1 MKSLEKKG
9 LTNCYV
15 YHNVYKPEND
25 AAEYSLIVSNKPQE
39 LGNIVTKFDANQN
52 IHISAMS
59 SAVKYFYKGK
69 ETDLVVFATSVEEV
83 NEYRKEPS
91 IGKLSQ
97 VAEIFKVFSNDQG
110 SGAEGNLGEA
120 SKAQVQNEFGNKKIE
135 EVIDIIL
142 REGKPNASV
151 GQVKKSFNW
160 MHLMILLL

>member
-1 MKSLEKKG
+1 MQPVILWSHPADHR
-9 LTNCYV
+9 T
-15 YHNVYKPEND
+15 
-25 AAEYSLIVSNKPQE
+25 
-39 LGNIVTKFDANQN
+39 LGEIVTKFDADKNTR
-52 IHISAMS
+52 IFTMS
-59 SAVKYFYKGK
+59 SAVKYFYRGK
-69 ETDLVVFATSVEEV
+69 ETDLVVFATSIEEV

-120 SKAQVQNEFGNKKIE
+120 SKAQVQNEFGKKKIE

-142 REGKPNASV
+142 REGTPNASV

-160 MHLMILLL
+160 MHLMIFFL